1 MNKEPNNEVFPAWQA
16 NSVFMV
22 RAITILGNRLPP
34 LWGGLG
40 WGLFFL
46 LISFSVHAQ
55 SYETMENRFVK
66 KQLSAKDS
74 AAFITQGEQKALS
87 LFYQTDLY
95 LRNSGNTSNQA
106 YIANRIP
113 DLFYVAEGDSLDLQ
127 PLMDAIN
134 TIQRSKKYKQPKFEV
149 TEAPGY
155 LAKLETTNTKPKL
168 EFFLVLM
175 KAPKRFGEEEE
186 LVWQVFLTEP
196 VIIP

>member
-1 MNKEPNNEVFPAWQA
+1 MKKEPNNVSIPALQA
-16 NSVFMV
+16 NSVF
-22 RAITILGNRLPP
+22 TIHENTRLGNAPSP
-34 LWGGLG
+34 LWRRLG

-46 LISFSVHAQ
+46 LISFSIHAQ
-55 SYETMENRFVK
+55 SYKTMEDRFVK
-66 KQLSAKDS
+66 KQLTAQDS
-74 AAFITQGEQKALS
+74 AAFTTQGLQKAQS

-134 TIQRSKKYKQPKFEV
+134 TIQRSKKYKQPEFKV

-175 KAPKRFGEEEE
+175 QAPKRFGSEEE
-186 LVWQVFLTEP
+186 LVWQVFLAEP
-196 VIIP
+196 VIN